1 MTRLFEFADSEISR
15 IEALPAG
22 LVIRFA
28 AAMLRVPEANEA
40 LSSSRNLR
48 QGYTNGLSL
57 VLTGALVTGDMAAC
71 TGRLAEGQLALAHER
86 LRTLPVPSL
95 YAADGARETGG
106 AALRLELQS
115 AQGAWLRID
124 ATGLRCEEAADAQFH
139 EVFQC

>member
-15 IEALPAG
+15 IETSPAG

-40 LSSSRNLR
+40 LSSRRS

-57 VLTGALVTGDMAAC
+57 ALTGALVTGDMAAC
-71 TGRLAEGQLALAHER
+71 TGRLAEGQLVLAQER
-86 LRTLPVPSL
+86 LRALPVPSL
-95 YAADGARETGG
+95 YAADGTHETGG
-106 AALRLELQS
+106 AALQLELQS

-124 ATGLRCEEAADAQFH
+124 ATGLRCEEAADARFH
-139 EVFQC
+139 EVLQC